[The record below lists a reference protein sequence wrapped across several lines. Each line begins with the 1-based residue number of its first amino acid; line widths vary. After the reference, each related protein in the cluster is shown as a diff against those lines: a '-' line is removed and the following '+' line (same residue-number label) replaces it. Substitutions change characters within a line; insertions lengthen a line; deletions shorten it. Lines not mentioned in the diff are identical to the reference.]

1 MRRSRS
7 KYHVGT
13 FVTGLAVQRLT
24 LLGMYSAVWVTSAHS
39 SPVNSATVSPS
50 FFFLHSKPPHGFPPN
65 ERTTGESSG
74 SNASIELMEMQ
85 PTQPESLSPT
95 AMAARRPNVPPL
107 PEASGLPSRLP
118 PWQETPFSPG
128 KGDTQDS
135 AQVST
140 PSGTPRVQP
149 ISSPK
154 REALFRM
161 SPPPVPK
168 RSLRRTLS
176 QYFRAR
182 KHSGVPNPRA
192 SAQLPTVDREQAV
205 NRPHR
210 ASRLMKS
217 SPSSASH
224 QAHGAA
230 PHRRRAATS
239 PQPRTGRDPAGPVDR
254 TLRNW
259 ISDRLSRAYRHV
271 RSRLRAGYAR
281 LLRQLHSMTEKIPT
295 PPVQLP
301 GQECVNVFG
310 AHVARQVADWRQQMG
325 RTSLEFAVDAAF
337 PRDKDIL
344 FKSYISRKSVTLRM
358 GKVLGGGARSIVVE
372 VTRVDTGDRWALKAF
387 LVPRDVIGSP
397 GTPPPWDAI
406 SEEAHAIKLLPHTV
420 PAVVYRNLRF
430 LVPADVLIYEGDG
443 MEKLWNRRGTG
454 SNFYTTYLLFPIAQG
469 SLLDAVRAMFRD
481 ARRGNAEVSDGE
493 AARTLAANV
502 SFSIQII
509 RLTALL
515 HSHGVVHGDFQT
527 KSFFLCQDGS
537 LFLGRVRS
545 LTRVG
550 APYRSPSSATDS
562 PRCTPPEVLSP
573 PENAAF
579 TFSLNAWELG
589 CILYQLWCGGLP
601 FGLSPTPETPGKIV
615 LPPVITSPYLQTK
628 KRSGLAGTST
638 RPVKHLVFTGCVKNM
653 PVEMR
658 QLIRRLL
665 QEDPHKRLLPTEILR
680 DPVFQKLEE
689 QSRSPDAQA

>member
-13 FVTGLAVQRLT
+13 FVTGLAVQRLS
-24 LLGMYSAVWVTSAHS
+24 LLGMCSPVWVTSAHS
-39 SPVNSATVSPS
+39 SPVNAAGVSPS
-50 FFFLHSKPPHGFPPN
+50 FFFLHSKPPHDSPPN

-74 SNASIELMEMQ
+74 SKASLEMMEMK
-85 PTQPESLSPT
+85 PTQPESLVPN
-95 AMAARRPNVPPL
+95 ALAARRPNVRPL

-118 PWQETPFSPG
+118 PWQETAFSPER
-128 KGDTQDS
+128 GDTRDS
-135 AQVST
+135 ARVST
-140 PSGTPRVQP
+140 PSGTPHVQP

-154 REALFRM
+154 REALSRL
-161 SPPPVPK
+161 SPSPVPK
-168 RSLRRTLS
+168 RTLRRTLS
-176 QYFRAR
+176 QFFRAWNR
-182 KHSGVPNPRA
+182 SGVPKSRA
-192 SAQLPTVDREQAV
+192 SAQLPTVGREQAV

-210 ASRLMKS
+210 ASRLMSS
-217 SPSSASH
+217 SPSSSSRR
-224 QAHGAA
+224 AHRATR
-230 PHRRRAATS
+230 HRRRAATS
-239 PQPRTGRDPAGPVDR
+239 PQPYARRDPAGPDDQ
-254 TLRNW
+254 TQRNW
-259 ISDRLSRAYRHV
+259 ISERLSRAYNLV
-271 RSRLRAGYAR
+271 RRRLRTGYAT
-281 LLRQLHSMTEKIPT
+281 LLRQLHSMTGKTPT
-295 PPVQLP
+295 APVQLP

-310 AHVARQVADWRQQMG
+310 AHVARQVADWRQRMA
-325 RTSLEFAVDAAF
+325 RTPLEFAVDAAF
-337 PRDKDIL
+337 PRDKDIS
-344 FKSYISRKSVTLRM
+344 FKSDISRKSVTLRM
-358 GKVLGGGARSIVVE
+358 GKVLGGGARCIVVE

-387 LVPRDVIGSP
+387 LVPRDLIGSP

-406 SEEAHAIKLLPHTV
+406 SEEAYAIKLLPHTV

-430 LVPADVLIYEGDG
+430 LVPADVLIYDGDG
-443 MEKLWNRRGTG
+443 MEKLWNRRGMG

-469 SLLDAVRAMFRD
+469 SLFDAVKAMFRD
-481 ARRGNAEVSDGE
+481 ARRSNAEVSADE
-493 AARTLAANV
+493 AARALAARA

-545 LTRVG
+545 LTRAG

-589 CILYQLWCGGLP
+589 CILYQLWCEGLP

-615 LPPVITSPYLQTK
+615 LPPVITSPYLQKK
-628 KRSGLAGTST
+628 KRSGLAGTSA

-658 QLIRRLL
+658 NLIRRLL
-665 QEDPHKRLLPTEILR
+665 QKDPHKRLLPTEMLR
-680 DPVFQKLEE
+680 DPVFQNLEE
-689 QSRSPDAQA
+689 QSRPPESQA